1 MTIDELVRRTLR
13 DWSDEA
19 RVPSDLA
26 SRVLRRRRRA
36 RVRAFAV
43 VAGATAAVVA
53 GALTVPALVQG
64 EQVDDSRPAVVVM
77 TDPSPSTETVGDP
90 DSVRPTTLVAA
101 GDTAIYAYF
110 TMSQVKESGGRRV
123 LKRTW
128 RLYDKDKKVYEQTPW
143 AWLDVAG
150 GGESIA
156 VLERVAAR
164 RVGVTGSRGVRC
176 GGSNWSAWRAR
187 CGGPLTA
194 GGCWSP
200 TMTATL
206 TRLRLPR
213 AAAGAR
219 RPRPGPATPS
229 SIWRAAGPVST
240 RWVSR
245 IVTS

>member
-1 MTIDELVRRTLR
+1 M
-13 DWSDEA
+13 
-19 RVPSDLA
+19 
-26 SRVLRRRRRA
+26 
-36 RVRAFAV
+36 

-64 EQVDDSRPAVVVM
+64 EQVDDDRPAVVVM
-77 TDPSPSTETVGDP
+77 TDPGSSSGKTTGDP
-90 DSVRPTTLVAA
+90 DSVQPTTSVAA

-176 GGSNWSAWRAR
+176 GGSDWSARRVR

-200 TMTATL
+200 TMTATP
-206 TRLRLPR
+206 TRFRLPR
-213 AAAGAR
+213 AAACAR

-229 SIWRAAGPVST
+229 SIWRAGGPVST